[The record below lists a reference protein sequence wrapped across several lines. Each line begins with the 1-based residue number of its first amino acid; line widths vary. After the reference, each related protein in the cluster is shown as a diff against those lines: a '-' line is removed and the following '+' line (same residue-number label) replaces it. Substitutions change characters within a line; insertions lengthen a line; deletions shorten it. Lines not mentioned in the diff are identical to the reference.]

1 MQQINYVKIKNYK
14 CLKEFEFEPG
24 RINIL
29 VGRNNTGKSS
39 VLEAIGLIMSSL
51 NDFKDSMENNLISI
65 VIRGE
70 DNLHGFKIQLPL
82 KYLIDSEENK
92 SEILLKKEDN
102 NLKLYIEYLKE
113 GYPESDISN
122 DISNCF
128 VEYIDDLARERKKI
142 KYEEILKK
150 LENVI
155 ESEIEKIFNKLINA
169 EKVFFSTYLNN
180 EILRAFCLFATVG
193 HHTFIKKISV
203 DMSPIFDEDISYET
217 LSYEDA
223 RFEIKEIKADL
234 RGA

>member
-1 MQQINYVKIKNYK
+1 MQQIDYVRIKNYK
-14 CLKEFEFEPG
+14 CLKEFEPG

-39 VLEAIGLIMSSL
+39 VLEAISLVMSSL
-51 NDFKDSMENNLISI
+51 NDFKDLMENNLISI
-65 VIRGE
+65 AIRGE
-70 DNLHGFKIQLPL
+70 DNLLHGFKIQLPL
-82 KYLIDSEENK
+82 KYLINSEENK
-92 SEILLKKEDN
+92 SGILLKKEDN
-102 NLKLYIEYLKE
+102 NLKLYIEYFKE

-122 DISNCF
+122 DTSNYF

-155 ESEIEKIFNKLINA
+155 ESEIEEIFNKLINA

-180 EILRAFCLFATVG
+180 EILRAFCLFATG
-193 HHTFIKKISV
+193 EHHTFIKKISV
-203 DMSPIFDEDISYET
+203 DISPIFDEDISYET

-223 RFEIKEIKADL
+223 RFEIEEIKADL